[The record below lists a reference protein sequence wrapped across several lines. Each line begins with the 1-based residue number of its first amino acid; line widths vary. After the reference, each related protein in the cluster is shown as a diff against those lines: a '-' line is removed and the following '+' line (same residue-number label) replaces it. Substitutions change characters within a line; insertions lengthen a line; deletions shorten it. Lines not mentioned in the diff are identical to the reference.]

1 MRPLPRIP
9 RQPLPIPPSYNGKTQ
24 TTKTRKAK
32 SSAVS
37 SPMPSKSYVSPA
49 MKTVVTAVLS
59 IFLFMIVSLLFW
71 LSLYFCVGESKPEW
85 ASINLG
91 ITLCIDCSGI
101 HRGLGVHISKVR
113 SIKLDGFEPEI
124 LKVMAEIGN
133 DVSKRIYEAKVAEII
148 AKRATPDCSKE
159 QRENW
164 IKAKY
169 VTRAFINTEALKVM
183 ISAGNQVLYFTFL
196 CFLFSGGRH
205 WQMDCA
211 ATAA

>member
-1 MRPLPRIP
+1 M
-9 RQPLPIPPSYNGKTQ
+9 
-24 TTKTRKAK
+24 
-32 SSAVS
+32 VS
-37 SPMPSKSYVSPA
+37 SPVPNKSYVSPET
-49 MKTVVTAVLS
+49 KIVPTVVSQLDYVLLFYFGDYHCS
-59 IFLFMIVSLLFW
+59 FVFFIFL
-71 LSLYFCVGESKPEW
+71 GESKPEW

-101 HRGLGVHISKVR
+101 HRGLGVHVSKVR

-148 AKRATPDCSKE
+148 AKRAVPDCSKE

-169 VTRAFINTEALKVM
+169 VTRAFINTDALNVSQ
-183 ISAGNQVLYFTFL
+183 ISFL
-196 CFLFSGGRH
+196 KNSSKCNIHHLTIFPSNSFFNTG
-205 WQMDCA
+205 
-211 ATAA
+211 

>member
-1 MRPLPRIP
+1 M
-9 RQPLPIPPSYNGKTQ
+9 
-24 TTKTRKAK
+24 
-32 SSAVS
+32 VS
-37 SPMPSKSYVSPA
+37 QLDYVLLFYFGDYHHCSF
-49 MKTVVTAVLS
+49 VFF
-59 IFLFMIVSLLFW
+59 IFL
-71 LSLYFCVGESKPEW
+71 GESKPEW

-101 HRGLGVHISKVR
+101 HRGLGVHVSKVR

-148 AKRATPDCSKE
+148 AKRAVPDCTKE

-169 VTRAFINTEALKVM
+169 VTRAFINTDALNVSQ
-183 ISAGNQVLYFTFL
+183 ISFL
-196 CFLFSGGRH
+196 KKSSKCYIQFF
-205 WQMDCA
+205 
-211 ATAA
+211 

>member
-1 MRPLPRIP
+1 MIFVIVL
-9 RQPLPIPPSYNGKTQ
+9 T
-24 TTKTRKAK
+24 
-32 SSAVS
+32 
-37 SPMPSKSYVSPA
+37 
-49 MKTVVTAVLS
+49 LS
-59 IFLFMIVSLLFW
+59 IF
-71 LSLYFCVGESKPEW
+71 VGESKPEW

-148 AKRATPDCSKE
+148 AKRATPDCTKE

-205 WQMDCA
+205 
-211 ATAA
+211 